1 MKNTPLKFCLL
12 ILLTLTFCSKDSSK
26 EQVQD
31 EEVNNYEFEDLG
43 SDAPY
48 LYGQSYYGRNAYT
61 TYYPGNIPIILS
73 IPHGGDI
80 TPSEISNRTYGVTVT
95 DSNTIE
101 LGMAISNYLFSN
113 YNIRPHVVI
122 NNLKRTKLDANRDKT
137 EAAQGNIFAE
147 RAFDEFHYYI
157 SSARDEIIKNFN
169 TGLLFDIHG
178 HGANPDGFVD
188 LRTWI
193 GYLLSGS
200 ELDSS
205 DGYINQN
212 INIDET
218 SIYSIINS
226 SDESLSNLIRGPNS
240 LGSIFERNDYTA
252 LPSSESPS
260 PEGMRY
266 FSGGFNTFL
275 YGTNKNFNFSAIQ
288 LEFPYP
294 GLRDTSASRNLFAIA
309 FSEIIHEY
317 FLSHYD
323 IDLFSL

>member
-1 MKNTPLKFCLL
+1 MVLL
-12 ILLTLTFCSKDSSK
+12 ILEHGLVTF
-26 EQVQD
+26 
-31 EEVNNYEFEDLG
+31 
-43 SDAPY
+43 
-48 LYGQSYYGRNAYT
+48 
-61 TYYPGNIPIILS
+61 
-73 IPHGGDI
+73 
-80 TPSEISNRTYGVTVT
+80 
-95 DSNTIE
+95 
-101 LGMAISNYLFSN
+101 
-113 YNIRPHVVI
+113 
-122 NNLKRTKLDANRDKT
+122 
-137 EAAQGNIFAE
+137 
-147 RAFDEFHYYI
+147 
-157 SSARDEIIKNFN
+157 
-169 TGLLFDIHG
+169 
-178 HGANPDGFVD
+178 
-188 LRTWI
+188 
-193 GYLLSGS
+193 LSGS

-252 LPSSESPS
+252 LPSSDSPG

-294 GLRDTSASRNLFAIA
+294 GLRDTSSSRNLFAIA

-317 FLSHYD
+317 FLYHYD

>member
-1 MKNTPLKFCLL
+1 VKNKPLKLCLL
-12 ILLTLTFCSKDSSK
+12 FLLSLTFCSKDSSK
-26 EQVQD
+26 ERVQNQEID
-31 EEVNNYEFEDLG
+31 NYEFEELG

-48 LYGQSYYGRNAYT
+48 LYGQIYNGRNAYT
-61 TYYPGNIPIILS
+61 SYYPGNIPIILS
-73 IPHGGDI
+73 IPHGGNI
-80 TPSEISNRTYGVTVT
+80 SPSEISNRTYGVTVT

-101 LGMAISNYLFSN
+101 LGIAISNYLFSK
-113 YNIRPHVVI
+113 YSIRPYIVI

-157 SSARDEIIKNFN
+157 SCARDDIINNFS

-205 DGYINQN
+205 DEYIDQN

-218 SIYSIINS
+218 SIYNIINS
-226 SDESLSNLIRGPNS
+226 SGTSLSNLIRGPNS
-240 LGSIFERNDYTA
+240 LGSIFERNNYKA
-252 LPSSESPS
+252 LPSSESPG

-266 FSGGFNTFL
+266 FSGGFNTLL

-294 GLRDTSASRNLFAIA
+294 GLRDTSSSMNLFAIA

-317 FLSHYD
+317 FLYHYD

>member
-1 MKNTPLKFCLL
+1 MKTISLKICLL
-12 ILLTLTFCSKDSSK
+12 LLLSLTFCSKDSSK
-26 EQVQD
+26 EQVQNQEID
-31 EEVNNYEFEDLG
+31 NYEFEELG

-48 LYGQSYYGRNAYT
+48 IYGQSYNGRNAYT

-80 TPSEISNRTYGVTVT
+80 SPSEISNRTYGVTVT

-113 YNIRPHVVI
+113 YSIRPYIVV

-178 HGANPDGFVD
+178 HGTNPDGFVD

-205 DGYINQN
+205 DGYLDQN
-212 INIDET
+212 INTDET

-226 SDESLSNLIRGPNS
+226 SNESLSNLIRGPNS
-240 LGSIFERNDYTA
+240 LGSIFERNNYTA
-252 LPSSESPS
+252 LPSSDSPG

-266 FSGGFNTFL
+266 FLSL
-275 YGTNKNFNFSAIQ
+275 IH
-288 LEFPYP
+288 
-294 GLRDTSASRNLFAIA
+294 I
-309 FSEIIHEY
+309 SEPTRR
-317 FLSHYD
+317 S
-323 IDLFSL
+323 

>member
-1 MKNTPLKFCLL
+1 MKNTPLKFCLIL
-12 ILLTLTFCSKDSSK
+12 LLTLTFCSKDSSK

>member
-1 MKNTPLKFCLL
+1 MKTKSVKPYL
-12 ILLTLTFCSKDSSK
+12 ILLLTFTFCNKDSSVEK
-26 EQVQD
+26 NQID
-31 EEVNNYEFEDLG
+31 ETDNYTFEDLG

-48 LYGQSYYGRNAYT
+48 TYGKSYYGRNAYT
-61 TYYPGNIPIILS
+61 TYFPGNIPIILS

-101 LGMAISNYLFSN
+101 LGMAISNYLFSK
-113 YNIRPHVVI
+113 YNIRPYVII

-193 GYLLSGS
+193 GYLLTGS

-205 DGYINQN
+205 DAYIDQN

-252 LPSSESPS
+252 LPSLDSPG
-260 PEGMRY
+260 PQGMRY
-266 FSGGFNTFL
+266 FSGGFNTFI

-294 GLRDTSASRNLFAIA
+294 GLRDTSSSRNLFAIA

-317 FLSHYD
+317 FLYHYD

>member
-1 MKNTPLKFCLL
+1 MKTRSLKICLL
-12 ILLTLTFCSKDSSK
+12 LLLSLTFCSKDSSK
-26 EQVQD
+26 EQVQNQEID
-31 EEVNNYEFEDLG
+31 NYEFEELG

-48 LYGQSYYGRNAYT
+48 IYGQSYNGRNTYT

-80 TPSEISNRTYGVTVT
+80 SPSEISNRTYGVTVT

-113 YNIRPHVVI
+113 YSIRPYIVV

-205 DGYINQN
+205 DGYLDQN

-218 SIYSIINS
+218 SIYSMINS

-240 LGSIFERNDYTA
+240 LGSIFERNNYTA
-252 LPSSESPS
+252 LPSSESPG

-266 FSGGFNTFL
+266 FSGGFNTFH

-294 GLRDTSASRNLFAIA
+294 GLRDTSSSRNLFAIA
-309 FSEIIHEY
+309 FSEIISEY
-317 FLSHYD
+317 FLYHYN

>member
-1 MKNTPLKFCLL
+1 MKPVSIKLYL
-12 ILLTLTFCSKDSSK
+12 ILLLTLTFCNKDSSVEK
-26 EQVQD
+26 NQID
-31 EEVNNYEFEDLG
+31 ETDDYTFEDLG

-48 LYGQSYYGRNAYT
+48 TYGKSYYGRNAYT

-101 LGMAISNYLFSN
+101 LGMAISNYLFSK
-113 YNIRPHVVI
+113 YNIRPYVII

-169 TGLLFDIHG
+169 KGLLFDIHG

-193 GYLLSGS
+193 GYLLTGS

-205 DGYINQN
+205 DAYIDQN

-252 LPSSESPS
+252 LPSLDSPG
-260 PEGMRY
+260 PQGMRY
-266 FSGGFNTFL
+266 FSGGFNTFI

-294 GLRDTSASRNLFAIA
+294 GLRDTSSSRNLFAIA

-317 FLSHYD
+317 FLYHYD